1 MAENTTAATS
11 GTGGAAAAAKAGAGL
26 ILFTL
31 AAGQFLMALDSSV
44 MNVSIATVAEDLGTT
59 VQGVQTAI
67 TLYTLVMASLM
78 ILGGKIGG
86 MIGRKR
92 AFSIGCVVYGCGSL
106 TTALAPNLTV
116 LIIGWSFI
124 EGIGAILI
132 MPAIVGL
139 VASNFPPQGRPRA
152 YGLVAAAAAIAIAVG
167 PVIGGFMTTYFSWR
181 YVFAGEVVVVI
192 AILFLAR
199 RAADEP
205 VGKRPH
211 LDLIGVVVSSA
222 GLALVVLGVLMS
234 STWGWFLPK
243 EGANSFLG
251 LSLTIWFIIAGLF
264 LLWLFLRWQ
273 QRLERTGKEP
283 LIAPSLFSHR
293 QLTGGLI
300 TFLFLFLIQAG
311 VFFTVPLFL
320 SVVLGLSPME
330 TGMRLVPLS
339 LALLLA
345 AAGVP
350 RFLPQ
355 ANPRRVVRVG
365 LLALIAGLLVL
376 IGSLEVGAD
385 SSIVFVPMIIIGLG
399 IGALA
404 SQLGNVTVSAVPTEQ
419 SSEVGGL
426 QNTATQLG
434 ASLGTAL
441 AGSVLIAALTASF
454 LAGIEA
460 NPQVPQ
466 QVKDQANT
474 SLAAGAPFISDA
486 ELEKVLTEQDVPADV
501 QDEIIA
507 QNETSQ
513 IDGLRTAL
521 SILAVMGVISLFFT
535 GRIPKK
541 QPGSDPPEGV
551 EQNVDPKPVP
561 A

>member
-1 MAENTTAATS
+1 MAKQRTSGASTAA
-11 GTGGAAAAAKAGAGL
+11 GAAAAGAGL

-92 AFSIGCVVYGCGSL
+92 AFSIGCIVYGCGSL

-132 MPAIVGL
+132 MPAIVAL
-139 VASNFPPQGRPRA
+139 VASNFPPEGRPRA

-222 GLALVVLGVLMS
+222 GLALIVLGVLMS
-234 STWGWFLPK
+234 SSWGWFMPK
-243 EGANSFLG
+243 EGATSFLG

-264 LLWLFLRWQ
+264 LLWLFMRWQ

-293 QLTGGLI
+293 QLTGGLV

-345 AAGVP
+345 AVGIP
-350 RFLPQ
+350 KLLPQ
-355 ANPRRVVRVG
+355 ANPRRVSRLG
-365 LLALIAGLLVL
+365 MLALVAGILVL

-385 SSIVFVPMIIIGLG
+385 SSIVFVPMVIIGLG

-404 SQLGNVTVSAVPTEQ
+404 SQLGNVTVSAVPSEQ

-441 AGSVLIAALTASF
+441 AGSILIAALTASF

-460 NPQVPQ
+460 NPNVPQ

-474 SLAAGAPFISDA
+474 QLAAGAPFISDA
-486 ELEKVLTEQDVPADV
+486 QVEAGLSEAGVPADI
-501 QDEIIA
+501 QKEILD

-513 IDGLRTAL
+513 IAGLRAAL
-521 SILAVMGVISLFFT
+521 SILAVMGVIALFFT
-535 GRIPKK
+535 GRLPKK
-541 QPGSDPPEGV
+541 QPGSEPE
-551 EQNVDPKPVP
+551 P
-561 A
+561 AAETAPEPA